1 MQNIRFSMKL
11 EKHVHVLKREQKLLE
26 MHLLNQPNFRQTQKE
41 LGNDFNQINWMKRKG
56 HFWELCEL
64 WNQKFHWNLPPK
76 TSMNES
82 CKQRANL
89 WKILIEGFKM
99 SHPVLPGS
107 PPLPPKVIR
116 DLLMLCTRIL
126 FLSVCCG
133 KGIFS
138 FLLKRWYLYRE
149 IPLSIFFGAQGG
161 RIRTNSGVSTTSGHL
176 DNSSALKVTD
186 DNLIF

>member
-1 MQNIRFSMKL
+1 MKL

-26 MHLLNQPNFRQTQKE
+26 MHLLNQPNFRRTQKE

-107 PPLPPKVIR
+107 PPLPQKW
-116 DLLMLCTRIL
+116 LGTFLCC
-126 FLSVCCG
+126 VPV
-133 KGIFS
+133 FS
-138 FLLKRWYLYRE
+138 FYRSAVGRGSFLFYSNDDICTGKFHYQSSLE
-149 IPLSIFFGAQGG
+149 RKEAALEQTAGCRPPRVTSIIHQ
-161 RIRTNSGVSTTSGHL
+161 L
-176 DNSSALKVTD
+176 
-186 DNLIF
+186 